1 MENIKKSVNKIL
13 EILDDV
19 QENLD
24 AAYVSMTAFCTSLKG
39 KDINQAY
46 FNIIE
51 LKRKVNLALNNLDS
65 TVDDYETKVIKLLEE
80 EDNARK
86 K

>member
-1 MENIKKSVNKIL
+1 M

-24 AAYVSMTAFCTSLKG
+24 AVYVNMTAFCTSLKG

-46 FNIIE
+46 FNLIE

-65 TVDDYETKVIKLLEE
+65 TVDDYETKVVKLLEE

>member
-1 MENIKKSVNKIL
+1 MENVKKSISKVL

-24 AAYVSMTAFCTSLKG
+24 AAYINMTAFCTSLKW

-46 FNIIE
+46 FHIIE

-65 TVDDYETKVIKLLEE
+65 AVDDYEVEVIKLLEE